1 MMIFKDNQ
9 IYKGMLLT
17 HWRLWFW
24 DETSSETVKI
34 YTLEDCLVGEKF
46 SSIEGVLL
54 FCSGMIPSCLYIII
68 IRLVAWLPILRVCVF
83 FNVV

>member
-1 MMIFKDNQ
+1 MMKFKDNK

-34 YTLEDCLVGEKF
+34 YTLEDCLMYCWRE
-46 SSIEGVLL
+46 EVL
-54 FCSGMIPSCLYIII
+54 
-68 IRLVAWLPILRVCVF
+68 
-83 FNVV
+83 

>member
-34 YTLEDCLVGEKF
+34 YTLVEDCIVGRE
-46 SSIEGVLL
+46 EVL
-54 FCSGMIPSCLYIII
+54 
-68 IRLVAWLPILRVCVF
+68 
-83 FNVV
+83 